1 MYNIC
6 TRDLNHV
13 VFLISGFIL
22 CFSPPL
28 IALSTHEQA
37 LGEYLTAYSETEF
50 TQAGDVMKKAG
61 KVYETS
67 SSDRQVHLAK
77 YMYACMYIPVEQL
90 KARLIV

>member
-1 MYNIC
+1 M
-6 TRDLNHV
+6 
-13 VFLISGFIL
+13 
-22 CFSPPL
+22 CFPPPL

-61 KVYETS
+61 KVYEAS

-77 YMYACMYIPVEQL
+77 YMYVCKYL
-90 KARLIV
+90 

>member
-13 VFLISGFIL
+13 VFLTFISGFIL
-22 CFSPPL
+22 CVFPPAL

-67 SSDRQVHLAK
+67 SSDRQVHLAQ
-77 YMYACMYIPVEQL
+77 YMYSVCM
-90 KARLIV
+90 